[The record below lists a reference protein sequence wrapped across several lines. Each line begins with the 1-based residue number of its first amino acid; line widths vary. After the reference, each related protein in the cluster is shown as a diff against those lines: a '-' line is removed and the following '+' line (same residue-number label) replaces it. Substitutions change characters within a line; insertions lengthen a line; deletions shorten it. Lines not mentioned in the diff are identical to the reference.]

1 MAENKNVQD
10 MDSSEV
16 VIAKAKSF
24 WDKYSKSFLHL
35 LSWLLAAGMCTRIF
49 SKNQKKQKLLK
60 RCSGQK
66 NIIAWIQ

>member
-24 WDKYSKSFLHL
+24 WDKYSKPLMIVSTL
-35 LSWLLAAGMCTRIF
+35 
-49 SKNQKKQKLLK
+49 
-60 RCSGQK
+60 
-66 NIIAWIQ
+66 IILVIGGW

>member
-24 WDKYSKSFLHL
+24 WDKYSKPLMIVSTLIIL
-35 LSWLLAAGMCTRIF
+35 VIGGWYVYQNF
-49 SKNQKKQKLLK
+49 SKTK
-60 RCSGQK
+60 RSK
-66 NIIAWIQ
+66 SY